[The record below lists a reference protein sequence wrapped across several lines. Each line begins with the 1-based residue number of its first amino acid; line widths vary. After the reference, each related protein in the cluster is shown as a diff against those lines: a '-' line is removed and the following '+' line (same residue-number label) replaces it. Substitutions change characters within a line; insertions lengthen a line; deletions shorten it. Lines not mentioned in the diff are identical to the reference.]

1 VGDLDYEAED
11 RLRRGR
17 RVFVVLSALLLIGL
31 VSAGAWVNS
40 QTPAAVALEPAAA
53 QPSLPA
59 SAWNEHAEAVTARL
73 ALASGRSIQSLAD
86 ELPDPVAANPLESEA
101 PTVAGAEAAGG
112 EYAETLAALD
122 EAEAAAAEQLS
133 QTKKDL
139 ARAEKDRKQA
149 SEDLAREE
157 EAAARQIDAAIDAA
171 IAAAQATAAFTVPLG
186 GVFGGGS
193 IPQGGPTSS
202 AQVLQFVRKYFPA
215 DEVGNAM
222 AISRCE
228 SGHANRVSAPNSNGS
243 RDFGVFQLN
252 DGGTL
257 QAALRTIG
265 VSTSGITQARKKA
278 LETELNV
285 RMARVIWGSR
295 GWQPWTCAA
304 KLKITAGL
312 YQSAPGPMDG
322 QFDDYGRAT

>member
-59 SAWNEHAEAVTARL
+59 SAWNEHAVAVTARL
-73 ALASGRSIQSLAD
+73 ALASGRSIQALAD

-139 ARAEKDRKQA
+139 ARAEKARKQA

-265 VSTSGITQARKKA
+265 VRTSGITQARKKA

-285 RMARVIWGSR
+285 RMARAIWGSR

-304 KLKITAGL
+304 KLKIVAGL
-312 YQSAPGPMDG
+312 YQSAPGPMAG
-322 QFDDYGRAT
+322 KYDDYGRAT